1 MSVSRQ
7 YNFYCCRTICGTPN
21 YISPEVLNKEGHGFP
36 ADVWA
41 LGCVMYA
48 LLVGQPPFE
57 TSTLKET
64 YSRIADNIYT
74 IPDSV
79 SPSAAALIRQLL
91 HPQPHQR
98 PSVPSINQDSFFYS
112 GYHPLN
118 LSASCCT
125 DPPIFP
131 ANHGAMFSHT
141 DLTSLTSSVLSLSLP
156 DSANNGHYR
165 STSNLDNVSCSS
177 KPKQR
182 TRTSALYDA
191 ILNTL
196 HMMPTKQDPLLTPC
210 KEGPLFITKWIDYS
224 NKYGFGFQ
232 LSDKSVGVLFNDHS
246 RISYSA
252 DRR

>member
-1 MSVSRQ
+1 
-7 YNFYCCRTICGTPN
+7 
-21 YISPEVLNKEGHGFP
+21 
-36 ADVWA
+36 
-41 LGCVMYA
+41 MYA

-64 YSRIADNIYT
+64 YSRIADNIFT

-79 SPSAAALIRQLL
+79 SAPAANLIRQLL
-91 HPQPHQR
+91 HPQPGHR

-112 GYHPLN
+112 GYHPLH
-118 LSASCCT
+118 LPVSCCSE
-125 DPPIFP
+125 PPVFP
-131 ANHGAMFSHT
+131 SNTAMMSHT
-141 DLTSLTSSVLSLSLP
+141 DLSSLTSSVLSLSLP
-156 DSANNGHYR
+156 DTCHLR
-165 STSNLDNVSCSS
+165 STLDTCDNRGHVINK
-177 KPKQR
+177 KPKLK

-191 ILNTL
+191 VLTTL
-196 HMMPTKQDPLLTPC
+196 HSMPAKQDPLLSCC